1 MRVYTQRDTESF
13 RRACSA
19 LVAAEANAGLLC
31 AMPPLFAAPEKLVRS
46 LTQQTGDE
54 TLLAAWRHELA
65 VFRRNIKKQSLTL
78 TLLDPAPAALSPEIL
93 CPPAADGAARVIPC
107 TGEQYAL
114 HIDRLRQMERQYEN
128 LHLRFRSDVAG
139 NTVLYVKE
147 DTGVIMAKT
156 DAPMSAFVFNDPRMI
171 HAFWEYLMG

>member
-1 MRVYTQRDTESF
+1 MLNLFLTDRAAIDALVTEYEWYFALCRPLMRVYTQRDTESF

-78 TLLDPAPAALSPEIL
+78 TLLDPAPAALSPETL
-93 CPPAADGAARVIPC
+93 CQRDPLHRGAVRPA
-107 TGEQYAL
+107 
-114 HIDRLRQMERQYEN
+114 H
-128 LHLRFRSDVAG
+128 
-139 NTVLYVKE
+139 
-147 DTGVIMAKT
+147 
-156 DAPMSAFVFNDPRMI
+156 
-171 HAFWEYLMG
+171 